1 MHLLAIDTSANASA
15 ALLEISDPRNIRIIG
30 SFTSAESNDHAEA
43 LAPAIESLLAEAN
56 IDGKNLAGIAVGVGP
71 GPFTGLRVGLAT
83 ARTLS
88 FVWGVAL
95 HGVMSLDAICL
106 DAVRSGVES
115 DFVVAID
122 ARRKEVYWARYDA
135 LGTLLDGPNVTVVE
149 ELPALPTFGSGAG
162 LYSERLEAIG
172 AVVIED
178 FRRAN
183 PSAVALGTRA
193 AQRLAAGEEL
203 LSTEPLYL
211 RESDAK
217 VPAVMKGK
225 LL

>member
-15 ALLEISDPRNIRIIG
+15 ALLEISDPYNIRTIG
-30 SFTSAESNDHAEA
+30 SFTSAEGNDHAEA
-43 LAPAIESLLAEAN
+43 LAPAIATLLAEAC
-56 IDGKNLAGIAVGVGP
+56 IDGRSLTGIAVGVGP

-88 FVWGVAL
+88 FVWAVPL
-95 HGVMSLDAICL
+95 YGVMSLDAICF

-115 DFVVAID
+115 EFVVAID

-135 LGTLLDGPNVTVVE
+135 AGALLDGPNVTVVE
-149 ELPALPTFGSGAG
+149 ELPALPTYGSGAG
-162 LYSERLEAIG
+162 LYSARLEAVG

-178 FRRAN
+178 FRQAN

-193 AQRLAAGEEL
+193 AQRLAVGDEL